1 MFGPIDASYK
11 AINELV
17 GGDEFELVDFLI
29 DSVTGGTDAQGAVTV
44 KIRAGQNV
52 FNGHAVS
59 LDIVDAAVMAYVSAI
74 NNMLYEKKLVTGE
87 NQGAK

>member
-1 MFGPIDASYK
+1 M
-11 AINELV
+11 
-17 GGDEFELVDFLI
+17 
-29 DSVTGGTDAQGAVTV
+29 TV